1 MESRPESPPTTD
13 AGILTRRALRC
24 QVVHWRFQVLIDA
37 YPERAT
43 STVED
48 VWVWSLNAEREIRDV
63 LGVDSDAY
71 DTMREVRHLMRVVDM
86 QPPRRRRKDYLTD
99 EVFGPIRARTW
110 TALLAAASED
120 QKDRTMVRVVDLHPW
135 IAEAAEPLFDDGH
148 RRQAIIAAAQNLE
161 MQWRELLGVATP
173 TLTQLA
179 QESFSANAPTPGHP
193 RLRFLAVGA
202 DTNSEAWRNAHLGA
216 MAYAKGCAM
225 RIRNLNLHHPEEAE
239 PGPGETVET
248 LSALSVLARWVT
260 EAERHTGDPA

>member
-48 VWVWSLNAEREIRDV
+48 VWVWSLNAEREIREV

-99 EVFGPIRARTW
+99 EVFGPIRAQ
-110 TALLAAASED
+110 D
-120 QKDRTMVRVVDLHPW
+120 MDRPVGSSLRRP
-135 IAEAAEPLFDDGH
+135 EGPDDGASS
-148 RRQAIIAAAQNLE
+148 RSSPVDSGGCGAAV
-161 MQWRELLGVATP
+161 R
-173 TLTQLA
+173 
-179 QESFSANAPTPGHP
+179 
-193 RLRFLAVGA
+193 
-202 DTNSEAWRNAHLGA
+202 
-216 MAYAKGCAM
+216 
-225 RIRNLNLHHPEEAE
+225 
-239 PGPGETVET
+239 
-248 LSALSVLARWVT
+248 
-260 EAERHTGDPA
+260 